1 MRLMAFDPGVTTGV
15 AWTTPQGTETAHI
28 KGELSHKLVWDT
40 LESYVPNIIICERFN
55 YQRRDKVVL
64 EPMSIIGAIR
74 TWHEVYTKT
83 IKTSQLV
90 FQTPS
95 QAMNL
100 WTDAKLQKIGL
111 WETGR
116 PHAMDAL
123 RHLLYYITTKEGD
136 MTYVRR
142 LQSE

>member
-28 KGELSHKLVWDT
+28 KGDLAHKMVWDV
-40 LESYVPNIIICERFN
+40 LENYKPEKIVCERFN

-64 EPMSIIGAIR
+64 EPVSIIGAVK
-74 TWHEVYTKT
+74 TWYEVRGISLGSRSLT
-83 IKTSQLV
+83 L
-90 FQTPS
+90 QTPS

-100 WTDAKLQKIGL
+100 WTDSKLQKIGL
-111 WETGR
+111 WEPGR

-123 RHLLYYITTKEGD
+123 RHLLYYITTREGD